1 MLQLAPTQAST
12 PRRGVG
18 ASLAPRCSRIIG
30 LTARARLWL
39 DGFHCTPMEID
50 LSLPAAFAAG
60 VFSFLSPCVLP
71 LVPVYLANLGGVS
84 SLAGAARRWV
94 IFLHA
99 LTFVAGFSL
108 LFILIGA
115 SIGLLGVFLPA
126 NVLRTVG
133 GAILIV
139 FGLFL
144 LAATRIPW
152 LNYEVRL
159 GRAFGGSVGYLRS
172 LLLGA
177 AFALGWTPCVGPIL
191 GGILTLAAASQTA
204 WQGVYLLA
212 AYSLGLGIPFIAVG
226 LALGAALPVL
236 RWLRRW
242 STVISVVSGLLLIA
256 IGALMLT
263 NVLFR
268 LA

>member
-1 MLQLAPTQAST
+1 MP
-12 PRRGVG
+12 
-18 ASLAPRCSRIIG
+18 I
-30 LTARARLWL
+30 
-39 DGFHCTPMEID
+39 EID
-50 LSLPAAFAAG
+50 VSLPAAFVAG

-84 SLAGAARRWV
+84 SLAGEARRWIV
-94 IFLHA
+94 FLHA
-99 LTFVAGFSL
+99 LIFVAGFSL
-108 LFILIGA
+108 VFILVGA

-133 GAILIV
+133 GAVLIA

-152 LNYEVRL
+152 LNFEARL
-159 GRAFGGSVGYLRS
+159 GRAFGGVGYLRS

-191 GGILTLAAASQTA
+191 SGILILAAASQTA

-242 STVISVVSGLLLIA
+242 STVISIVSGLLLIA

-263 NVLFR
+263 NVLLR